1 MFQTIRGFFQRRKF
15 SLTQSEH
22 SRVKQMPAELQVA
35 ELMFQ
40 EALRSGQIKFNTL
53 QERSKGRQA
62 WQMSWMACTE
72 YLKVR
77 K

>member
-1 MFQTIRGFFQRRKF
+1 
-15 SLTQSEH
+15 
-22 SRVKQMPAELQVA
+22 
-35 ELMFQ
+35 MFQ